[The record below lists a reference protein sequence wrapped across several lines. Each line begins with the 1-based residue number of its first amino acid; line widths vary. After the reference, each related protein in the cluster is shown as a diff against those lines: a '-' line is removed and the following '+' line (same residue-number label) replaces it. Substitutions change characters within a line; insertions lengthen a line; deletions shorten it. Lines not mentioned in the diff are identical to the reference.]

1 MRYVMFVLKRGF
13 LRSML
18 IVVLST
24 ALALLPV
31 CNTYALTVYVSD
43 ETFHQEGYIIIG
55 ESHIVLTS
63 DAFERVAD
71 ENHQI
76 PALDDVWYQWT
87 RDGSLAVDADGGGN
101 TFTMKGNLFFVFEGN
116 ASEDADLQT
125 NKEYIYSDGKGN
137 RGAGVSKIHDII
149 DSNPNIAHWNI
160 ISYHGAVSA
169 LEGSEAGKYYVESYK
184 NWITYEFPDSSVYFV
199 SHSTMTKFYKQNR
212 KAYLFDEEI
221 KKAFPS
227 QYFDM
232 TAFYNS
238 RYPQQMM
245 DPNMSPDTIHWTHAT
260 YVELF
265 QHVISRIQS
274 EAYTDKCRL
283 LRNRIFYNR
292 IKNDLQ
298 KPMIF

>member
-1 MRYVMFVLKRGF
+1 MFVSKRGF
-13 LRSML
+13 LC
-18 IVVLST
+18 T
-24 ALALLPV
+24 ALALLLSTSLAFLPAFS
-31 CNTYALTVYVSD
+31 TQAKTVYISD
-43 ETFHQEGYIIIG
+43 ETAHKEGYIIIG

-63 DAFERVAD
+63 DAYERAAD

-76 PALDDVWYQWT
+76 TGLNDVFYQWT
-87 RDGSLAVDADGGGN
+87 RDGSLAVDDEGGGN

-116 ASEDADLQT
+116 ASADADLQT
-125 NKEYIYSDGKGN
+125 SKEYIYSDGKGN
-137 RGAGVSKIHDII
+137 RGAGVTKIHEII
-149 DSNPNIAHWNI
+149 ESNPNISHWNI

-169 LEGSEAGKYYVESYK
+169 LQGSEAGKYYVESYK
-184 NWITYEFPDSSVYFV
+184 NWINYEFPTSSVFFV

-232 TAFYNS
+232 TSFYNS

-265 QHVISRIQS
+265 NHVISRIQS
-274 EAYTDKCRL
+274 EAYTAKCRL
-283 LRNRIFYNR
+283 LRNRLFLER
-292 IKNDLQ
+292 TRHDSQ
-298 KPMIF
+298 KAVLY